1 MEAII
6 LAGGKGTRLSSV
18 VNGVPK
24 PMADVNGTP
33 FLGHVL
39 GRLSASGV
47 DRAIL
52 SVGWMFEAIRGY
64 FGAKY
69 KGIDMDYVIED
80 RPLGTGGAVKEA
92 LKSAREDDVFVL
104 NGDTYFEVSLERLLK
119 VHKEKDADV
128 TISLKPMRDFDRYG
142 TVTLDGNG
150 KVAGFS
156 EKRFERS
163 GLVNAGFYVLKTRTA
178 GIIGR
183 YCPEESFSFEKD
195 FLEVNV
201 KALNVAPYVED
212 GYFIDIGIPEDY
224 ERAKKEF
231 KMLREGRA

>member
-6 LAGGKGTRLSSV
+6 LAGGKGTRLSNV
-18 VNGVPK
+18 VKGIPK

-52 SVGWMFEAIRGY
+52 SVGYMFEAIQGY

-69 KGIDMDYVIED
+69 KGLALDYVIEN

-92 LKSAREDDVFVL
+92 LKSAREDDVFIL
-104 NGDTYFEVSLERLLK
+104 NGDTYFEVSLAGLLCA
-119 VHKEKDADV
+119 HKEKDADV
-128 TISLKPMRDFDRYG
+128 TISIKPMHDFDRYG
-142 TVTLDGNG
+142 TVTLDETGR
-150 KVAGFS
+150 VAGFK
-156 EKRFERS
+156 EKQFERH
-163 GLVNAGFYVLKTRTA
+163 GLVNAGVYVLKTHMARVLDW
-178 GIIGR
+178 
-183 YCPEESFSFEKD
+183 YCPEECFSFEKD

-201 KALNVAPYVED
+201 KALNVAPYLGE

-224 ERAKKEF
+224 QRAKREF
-231 KMLREGRA
+231 KTLREGRV